1 MPDLSYGSGRESRR
15 RSRHQR
21 LRRLRAP
28 LLFMVLSVVPG
39 LISFRV
45 YQSLLEAAMVTV
57 LTAASIGAAAVV
69 FRPR

>member
-1 MPDLSYGSGRESRR
+1 MRGMSYDSGRESCRW
-15 RSRHQR
+15 SRHQR
-21 LRRLRAP
+21 LRKLKAP

-45 YQSLLEAAMVTV
+45 YQSLPEAVIVTV
-57 LTAASIGAAAVV
+57 LTAASVGAAAVV